1 MGGGE
6 GAVGGYAR
14 PRLLLFLVQRPPWG
28 TPYHHG
34 EDFGSPDRALEET
47 CYGGMESRGVC
58 EASRYTASLIEINW
72 GLENLNSFDFTNL
85 NLISVG
91 RRSLGCHCV
100 ICAFAMCRGCGHPD
114 LARLIGEERQRRQ
127 IVKHCSMN

>member
-1 MGGGE
+1 MTQVCIGTAMGGGE

-28 TPYHHG
+28 TPYHYG

-58 EASRYTASLIEINW
+58 EASRYTASLRDAPKKKKR
-72 GLENLNSFDFTNL
+72 EN
-85 NLISVG
+85 VG
-91 RRSLGCHCV
+91 IFPPLPPV
-100 ICAFAMCRGCGHPD
+100 W
-114 LARLIGEERQRRQ
+114 E
-127 IVKHCSMN
+127 

>member
-1 MGGGE
+1 ME
-6 GAVGGYAR
+6 G
-14 PRLLLFLVQRPPWG
+14 W
-28 TPYHHG
+28 
-34 EDFGSPDRALEET
+34 SLEEFARQADT
-47 CYGGMESRGVC
+47 
-58 EASRYTASLIEINW
+58 LPPFIEINW
-72 GLENLNSFDFTNL
+72 CLENLNSFDFTNL

-127 IVKHCSMN
+127 IV